1 LPSITTLKNKER
13 KKEKINYREKRMK
26 IEEPKTKSQNAVIPE
41 YISLHLSQM
50 SHRFEPQGYP
60 SEAAL

>member
-1 LPSITTLKNKER
+1 
-13 KKEKINYREKRMK
+13 MK

-41 YISLHLSQM
+41 CISLHLSQM